1 MANFVLTEEQYKMAL
16 ENGVLSEEAESKT
29 VVDGNG
35 SPNVGSEVEKAIRDT
50 NASTIEVT
58 NFGNGNGGNEHSTS
72 VYEGTLISKKEL
84 KERRLERLC
93 ENSEIISVKS
103 LFGL

>member
-1 MANFVLTEEQYKMAL
+1 MAVEKGLF
-16 ENGVLSEEAESKT
+16 SEEAETKT

-35 SPNVGSEVEKAIRDT
+35 SPNIGSAVEKAMRNT

-58 NFGNGNGGNEHSTS
+58 NFGNGKSDGANSTS
-72 VYEGTLISKKEL
+72 VFEGTLITKKEL
-84 KERRLERLC
+84 KERRLARLR
-93 ENSEIISVKS
+93 ENSEIITVKK